1 MKVNYVSP
9 RALQEFKDLY
19 LQEYGEKL
27 DDKTARKK
35 AIGLLKVMRIVY
47 GPLKVP
53 ISESEVKEYGKTQNQ
68 KDHSPAG
75 RQG

>member
-1 MKVNYVSP
+1 MHVSSQ
-9 RALQEFKDLY
+9 ALQEFKDLY
-19 LQEYGEKL
+19 LQEYGEEL

-53 ISESEVKEYGKTQNQ
+53 ISESEVKQYGKTTD
-68 KDHSPAG
+68 KESCSSTG